1 MSCLR
6 VSCHPLQIE
15 RRRYHKP
22 TPIPANERYCPLCL
36 QRKLEMVKDE
46 AHFMIE
52 CESYIEERRRYH
64 RPTPIP
70 ANERYCPLCL
80 QTKLE
85 MVKDEAHFKIECE
98 SCIEERCLL
107 FDAAVAHHP
116 SLTYLDVELQMI
128 LLLCSWNLS
137 KIMSV
142 SKFVRLKCNTGILVK
157 V

>member
-1 MSCLR
+1 MSCFR

-15 RRRYHKP
+15 RRRYHRP
-22 TPIPANERYCPLCL
+22 TAIPANERYCPFCL

-46 AHFMIE
+46 AYFMIE
-52 CESYIEERRRYH
+52 CESY
-64 RPTPIP
+64 
-70 ANERYCPLCL
+70 
-80 QTKLE
+80 
-85 MVKDEAHFKIECE
+85 
-98 SCIEERCLL
+98 IEERCLL